1 MFSVVCK
8 ITLGG
13 QGCRRWAE
21 SQANHFHKKRF
32 ANAERFFV
40 FVGGEK
46 KGAHCKKDAPL
57 EMLFGIDVLFFAVA
71 NFIEEVCHL

>member
-1 MFSVVCK
+1 MTGHRALEK
-8 ITLGG
+8 KQIT
-13 QGCRRWAE
+13 QGNNRKVQNPSE
-21 SQANHFHKKRF
+21 SLPQKTLRKCGA
-32 ANAERFFV
+32 FFV
-40 FVGGEK
+40 FVGGE